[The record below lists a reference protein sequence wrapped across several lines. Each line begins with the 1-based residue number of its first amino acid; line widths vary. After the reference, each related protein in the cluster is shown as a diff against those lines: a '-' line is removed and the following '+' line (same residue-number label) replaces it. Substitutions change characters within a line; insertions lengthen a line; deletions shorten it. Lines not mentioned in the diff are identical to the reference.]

1 MIMVNNKTRGIGV
14 WQRADLVEPELAQ
27 DLEQL
32 GYQSIWLGLA
42 PGNLI
47 KVEELLS
54 ATERIV
60 VGTGIVNMWADEAEP
75 VAEAYHRVAG
85 RFPERFVLGV
95 GIGHPEATK
104 EYRSPY
110 ATIVDYL
117 DRLDAAEVPRED
129 IVLAALG
136 PKVLRLAA
144 ERTAGPHPYL
154 VTPEHTRRSR
164 ELIGSGPFIATE
176 QKVVLDP
183 DPATARE
190 LGRQRVSFYLE
201 LTNYL
206 NNLRTLGF
214 TEEDFADGGSDRLID
229 ALAPHGDAATV
240 AAALTAHLDA
250 GADQVVLQLLSPD
263 GADPVPDYRAIAV
276 ELGLTV
282 GEGLTRS

>member
-1 MIMVNNKTRGIGV
+1 MVTTKNGVGV
-14 WQRADLVEPELAQ
+14 WQRSDLVEPELARS
-27 DLEQL
+27 LEEL
-32 GYQSIWLGLA
+32 GYRSIWLGLS
-42 PGNLI
+42 PGDLI
-47 KVEELLS
+47 KVEELLA

-75 VAEAYHRVAG
+75 VAAAYHRVVG
-85 RFPERFVLGV
+85 RYPGRFVLGV

-117 DRLDAAEVPRED
+117 DRLDAAGVPRED
-129 IVLAALG
+129 VVLAALG

-164 ELIGSGPFIATE
+164 ELIGAGPFIATE

-183 DPATARE
+183 DPVTARQ
-190 LGRQRVSFYLE
+190 LGRDRVGFYLE
-201 LTNYL
+201 LRNYL
-206 NNLRTLGF
+206 SNLRTLGF
-214 TEEDFADGGSDRLID
+214 TDDDFAAGGSDRLID

-250 GADQVVLQLLSPD
+250 GADQVVLQLLSRD
-263 GADPVPDYRAIAV
+263 GDDPVPGYKAIAV
-276 ELGLTV
+276 ALGLD
-282 GEGLTRS
+282 G